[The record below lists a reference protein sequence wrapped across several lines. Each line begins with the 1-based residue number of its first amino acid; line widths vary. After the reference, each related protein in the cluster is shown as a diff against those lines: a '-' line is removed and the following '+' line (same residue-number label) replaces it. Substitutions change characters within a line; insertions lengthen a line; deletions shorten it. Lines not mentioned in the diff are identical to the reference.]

1 MGGSKCLVT
10 YPTYTIYHINMI
22 PEIRAI
28 PLLFL
33 ILSLKSCLT
42 MAEFDYSKTIF
53 IVKPMG
59 PDAAASLR
67 SEHNTK
73 HLISFHSEDGR
84 KKSSDAVALGLY
96 KAVDVSTGYEYA
108 AKIFYG
114 GDWKKE
120 VEILKS
126 VSYISVRIDL

>member
-10 YPTYTIYHINMI
+10 YPTYTIYHRNMI

-42 MAEFDYSKTIF
+42 MAEFDYSKTIL

-59 PDAAASLR
+59 P
-67 SEHNTK
+67 HNTER
-73 HLISFHSEDGR
+73 LISFHSEDGR
-84 KKSSDAVALGLY
+84 KKSSDAVALGQ
-96 KAVDVSTGYEYA
+96 STRP
-108 AKIFYG
+108 
-114 GDWKKE
+114 
-120 VEILKS
+120 S
-126 VSYISVRIDL
+126 VIGRRRLRS